1 MCNKPLP
8 IVHSKFLF
16 YRMGEKPAKI
26 MKLESGPGG
35 CKFWNEKKKRFC
47 KMEAKKGTDFC
58 GQHTPIDGERTICD
72 LCGTILMKSKTEKHM
87 KKCNVLKSQKI
98 IPKYYNKGEYCLKS
112 MNEYITRLSNC
123 PIKGK
128 FSSKRF
134 HLFQFSRYFRSLP
147 CVDSCSNIIYS
158 N

>member
-8 IVHSKFLF
+8 IVHSNFLF

-47 KMEAKKGTDFC
+47 KMEAKKGIDFC
-58 GQHTPIDGERTICD
+58 GQHTPVDGERTTCD

-98 IPKYYNKGEYCLKS
+98 IPKYYNKGEFC
-112 MNEYITRLSNC
+112 
-123 PIKGK
+123 
-128 FSSKRF
+128 
-134 HLFQFSRYFRSLP
+134 
-147 CVDSCSNIIYS
+147 
-158 N
+158 